1 MAHASELKDDFQD
14 AYQIAS
20 EGWANAWPEM
30 SIDMEFALLAQH
42 TAEEWEKATLQGRK
56 LLTFDKTQRQLNLIS
71 GYEERNRHILKIAP
85 QGLED
90 DPPST
95 QHTKII
101 MQQLGAGQGFTGYDL
116 MSKAFK
122 WGCLASG
129 SNLVEIF
136 RDRNNNLKLGRRGFN
151 SFLLDPLLNNPD
163 LSDCSYILTG
173 QWVHEDRVKLIIPT
187 EADKI
192 DNLNTISSF
201 PRWPFLGQPLCR
213 KESHT
218 RLYEEYWRRDTSF
231 VETVVDRQTGEEFPF
246 ERIRDAFGDAKA
258 ARDWLRDRK
267 TPNGGPAATVFSKPI
282 NKILLSVF
290 VDDELVFDGEN
301 PLGLDDY
308 NFVWFHG
315 DWVPEE
321 PRDELKLQGF
331 IRGLR
336 DPQNAYSRKMNQ
348 AFDIIESQIQSGKIV
363 RDKYLK
369 NYEDIYKAGQG
380 IHLHV
385 VDETPA
391 NIQLQ
396 DIVANVV
403 SVDIKPG
410 LFQLMEGIEKALIE
424 AKGLNEEI
432 LGSDDKD
439 IPGILHKFRTG
450 AALTGQQ
457 GIFSGYRSSKRQ
469 VGIKL
474 VRANQRILEPHQ
486 VFRMINEM
494 PVPGFYEI
502 DFTQYDCTPT
512 EGLLTDTQRQLSY
525 MEIKQIRKEFP
536 DAAQFIPVSW
546 LLKMAPIQASAE
558 LIKLIE
564 RGEQQAS
571 QQSQKQLQGEER
583 INSLIEAQTAA
594 QAARAREDI
603 SDVHENRAN
612 IALKNAQ
619 TVAQIAKLQGEN
631 QRAPGA
637 QQVETVLAIMDRML
651 EAQKLIENRKTV
663 ERTQK

>member
-1 MAHASELKDDFQD
+1 MATDSELKDDFQD

-20 EGWANAWPEM
+20 KGWANAWPEM

-95 QHTKII
+95 QHTKIV

-192 DNLNTISSF
+192 DNINTISSF
-201 PRWPFLGQPLCR
+201 PRWPYLGQPLDR

-218 RLYEEYWRRDTSF
+218 RLYEEYWRRKTTF
-231 VETVVDRQTGEEFPF
+231 VETVIDRQTGEEFPF
-246 ERIRDAFGDAKA
+246 KRIRDAFGDAKA
-258 ARDWLRDRK
+258 ARDWLKDRR
-267 TPNGGPAATVFSKPI
+267 TQNGGPAATVFSKPI
-282 NKILLSVF
+282 DKILLSVF

-369 NYEDIYKAGQG
+369 NYEDVYKSGQG
-380 IHLHV
+380 VHLHV
-385 VDETPA
+385 VDEVPP
-391 NIQLQ
+391 NLQLA
-396 DIVANVV
+396 DIVANIQ

-474 VRANQRILEPHQ
+474 VRANQQILEPHQ

-525 MEIKQIRKEFP
+525 MEISHIREKFP
-536 DAAQFIPVSW
+536 DAAQYIPISW

-558 LIKLIE
+558 LIKLTE
-564 RGEQQAS
+564 QGEQQAS
-571 QQSQKQLQGEER
+571 QQSQKQLQDQQR

-594 QAARAREDI
+594 EVARAKEDI
-603 SDVHENRAN
+603 SDVQENRAN

-619 TVAQIAKLQGEN
+619 TLVHIQKLSGEN
-631 QRAPGA
+631 QRAPGNA
-637 QQVETVLAIMDRML
+637 QAELVFGVIDRML
-651 EAQKLIENRKTV
+651 EAQKIASQRKTV
-663 ERTQK
+663 ESTQK